1 MERGQLIWITGFS
14 GVGKTTIAT
23 ALYGKLKQ
31 KAKNWVLIDGDCV
44 RQICEHDLGYSP
56 QERLQNAKRIA
67 NLCKMLTDQGINVI
81 AATISM
87 FSEIYEFNAQN
98 IGNCKTVL
106 ITASLENIKKRDGKG
121 LYQKERND
129 SKNIVGVN
137 QQYDLPPVLSLTI
150 DNNEDG
156 QIEQKAEMILNL
168 IKEGENG

>member
-1 MERGQLIWITGFS
+1 MEQGQLIWITGFS

-23 ALYGKLKQ
+23 NLYGKLKQ

-44 RQICEHDLGYSP
+44 RQLCNHDLGYST
-56 QERLQNAKRIA
+56 EDRLKNAKRIS

-98 IGNCKTVL
+98 IGNYKLVL
-106 ITASLENIKKRDGKG
+106 ISTDFEKIKTRDSKG
-121 LYQKERND
+121 LYKNKTDKNHNLVGLNQK
-129 SKNIVGVN
+129 
-137 QQYDLPPVLSLTI
+137 YDLPPCISLTI

-156 QIEQKAEMILNL
+156 HIDQKADMILKL
-168 IKEGENG
+168 IEENNNG